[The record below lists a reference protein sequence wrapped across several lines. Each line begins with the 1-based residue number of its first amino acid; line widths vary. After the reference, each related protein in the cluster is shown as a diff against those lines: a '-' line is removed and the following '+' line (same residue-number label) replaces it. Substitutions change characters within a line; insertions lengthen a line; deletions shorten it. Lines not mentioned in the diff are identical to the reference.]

1 MAPPRTGPTRLKLPE
16 GKPKSEALKIKNVYA
31 KGGRWYLVKRIDRR
45 KVWIGLSLVADGA
58 QRLTDSL
65 KALEHGAVITV
76 GDLLKAYLR
85 DGTGDLRPATLKGYT
100 AMCEPYA
107 PLMWTFGKV
116 RTGSLTTA
124 DVAKYL
130 EKRKKAGRSHGGNR
144 ERAVLSAAYE
154 FGMRNGYAASNPS
167 RGVRR
172 NKEKPRTRY
181 VTTEEL
187 QAAITGARPEVQE
200 LLYAALLT
208 GLRQADL
215 LALRL
220 SDLRGDGI
228 HLCESKTGRAR
239 IISWSPELRK
249 LVEGAVERSRRLQ
262 SNRQRKAA
270 ERSGVTPPA
279 GTVFTG
285 RSGQPWT
292 LWAVQSVMRRL
303 NVDWHFHDL
312 RAKAATDADHQ
323 VLGRHSTL
331 GTYLRGERTKPTM

>member
-1 MAPPRTGPTRLKLPE
+1 MAAPRTGQTRRKLPAKA
-16 GKPKSEALKIKNVYA
+16 GAVVPKNVYV
-31 KGGRWYLVKRIDRR
+31 KGSRYYLVKRIDGR

-58 QRLTDSL
+58 QRLADSL
-65 KALEHGAVITV
+65 KSLEHGAVITV
-76 GDLLKAYLR
+76 SDLLKAYLR

-100 AMCEPYA
+100 AMCEEHA

-187 QAAITGARPEVQE
+187 QAAMTGARPEVQE

-215 LALRL
+215 LALRIT
-220 SDLRGDGI
+220 DLRGDGI
-228 HLCESKTGRAR
+228 HLVESKTGRAR
-239 IISWSPELRK
+239 IISWSPELRR
-249 LVEGAVERSRRLQ
+249 LVEAAVERSREAATRL
-262 SNRQRKAA
+262 AH
-270 ERSGVTPPA
+270 PIPA
-279 GTVFTG
+279 TVFTG

-303 NVDWHFHDL
+303 NVGWHFHDL

-331 GTYLRGERTKPTM
+331 GTYLRGERTKPTI

>member
-1 MAPPRTGPTRLKLPE
+1 MAAPRTGQTRPKA
-16 GKPKSEALKIKNVYA
+16 GASVPKSVYA
-31 KGGRWYLVKRIDRR
+31 KGGRWYLVKRISGK
-45 KVWIGLSLVADGA
+45 KVWIGLSLVSDGHG
-58 QRLTDSL
+58 RLTDSL

-76 GDLLKAYLR
+76 GDLLKTYLR
-85 DGTGDLRPATLKGYT
+85 DGTGDLRPATLKGYV
-100 AMCEPYA
+100 AMCEEHA

-116 RTGSLTTA
+116 RIGSLTTA

-144 ERAVLSAAYE
+144 ERAVLSAACE
-154 FGMRNGYAASNPS
+154 FGMRNGFAASNPS

-172 NKEKPRTRY
+172 NKEKPRKRY

-187 QAAITGARPEVQE
+187 QAAITTARREVQE

-215 LALRL
+215 LALRV

-228 HLCESKTGRAR
+228 HLVESKTGRAR
-239 IISWSPELRK
+239 IISWSPELRR
-249 LVEGAVERSRRLQ
+249 LVEGAVERSSEAAMRL
-262 SNRQRKAA
+262 
-270 ERSGVTPPA
+270 GHPVPA
-279 GTVFTG
+279 TVFAG

-292 LWAVQSVMRRL
+292 LWAVQSAMRRL

-331 GTYLRGERTKPTM
+331 GTYLRGERTKPTI